1 MYVKYRK
8 SDHHFVLRIEEWKI
22 SDILTI
28 NLFAFFHITYIC
40 IKIPMNKTI

>member
-28 NLFAFFHITYIC
+28 NLFAFFHITYIY
-40 IKIPMNKTI
+40 KNSNNNKTI